1 QSSDLNDSV
10 KDFQKTFA
18 DIAKFA
24 IINEL
29 LFEGGFDS
37 ILNPDDE
44 VDFIFHEIEFDAK
57 IKRENHVVQLF
68 MQNTITFE
76 EMRQLLGKD
85 ITVDESRLYGNMF
98 SAATSTSADSEGAA
112 NQG

>member
-1 QSSDLNDSV
+1 M
-10 KDFQKTFA
+10 
-18 DIAKFA
+18 
-24 IINEL
+24 
-29 LFEGGFDS
+29 
-37 ILNPDDE
+37 
-44 VDFIFHEIEFDAK
+44 DFIFHEIEFDAK

-112 NQG
+112 NQGNNKDQPENQHGKQTSPGKPKTSETKIRVFQFQKTQN